1 MNFIERITG
10 LITNPDKTME
20 DVAKEPRIE
29 EAAVVVAIYAVLAA
43 ISAYVLQSHI
53 TYVYTGA
60 TNVPDM
66 SGVMSIVT
74 VITGLIAPFIMWV
87 IIAVVLYLF
96 SMVFGGE
103 GKFTAVLTA
112 MGLSAFVK
120 IFAVAISIL
129 LLTQAPH
136 VTVEIDTS
144 NPLSSIGAM
153 TDFYK
158 DTFVLLSSL
167 VILAGLIW
175 SSYIGVFGIKHT
187 EKISLKSAAI
197 VVGLPLALVIILQ
210 YSSLVL
216 GFL

>member
-29 EAAVVVAIYAVLAA
+29 EAVVIIGIYAVLSA
-43 ISAYVLQSHI
+43 IFAYVMSTHI
-53 TYVYTGA
+53 TYVYTDS
-60 TNVPDM
+60 NMPDM

-74 VITGLIAPFIMWV
+74 VIGGLIVPFITWV

-103 GKFTAVLTA
+103 GKFTSVLTA
-112 MGLSAFVK
+112 VGLSALVK
-120 IFAVAISIL
+120 IFAIAIGIVL
-129 LLTQAPH
+129 MTMAPH
-136 VTVEIDTS
+136 VTVEISSS

-158 DTFVLLSSL
+158 DTFVMLGSL
-167 VILAGLIW
+167 VTLAGLLW

-187 EKISLKSAAI
+187 EKLTLKNAAL
-197 VVGLPLALVIILQ
+197 VVGIPLALYIIMQ

-216 GFL
+216 SFL